1 MAEIVVDRVTKEF
14 DNGFVA
20 IDDVSLTVA
29 DGEFLVL
36 VGPSGCGKSTLLR
49 MIAGLEEVTAGTVS
63 IGGRDVTELA
73 PRHRDI
79 AMVFQNYAL
88 YPHMDVRRNLAYGL
102 KVRKTSKDEI
112 DRRVEEVARLLG
124 LEKLLE
130 RKPAA
135 LSGGQRQRVAMGR
148 AIVREPAA
156 FLMDEP
162 LSNLDAKLRVT
173 MRSELS
179 RLHDRLGVT
188 TIYVTHDQVEAMTL
202 GQRVAVLRDGV
213 IQQVDSPQ
221 ALYARPRNLFVAA
234 FIGSPAMNL
243 VEATVADGR
252 VSFAGWELQV
262 DSSRRPAKD
271 GRVILGIRPEA
282 FEDAALAD
290 GDLPTIEVDVTVVE
304 ELGSDSHVIFPIDAP
319 RVEAEELRAAVD
331 DEEDALLADDRSMWN
346 ARVSSKADAEPGR
359 RIQLAVD
366 PTELYFFDP
375 ETGASLTVGAPAAA
389 SVG

>member
-1 MAEIVVDRVTKEF
+1 MAEIVLDRVTKEF

-20 IDDVSLTVA
+20 IDDVSLTVG
-29 DGEFLVL
+29 DGEFIVL

-63 IGGRDVTELA
+63 IGGTDVTELA

-88 YPHMDVRRNLAYGL
+88 YPHMDVRKNLGYGL
-102 KVRKTSKDEI
+102 KVRKTPHAEI
-112 DRRVEEVARLLG
+112 ERRVEQVADLLG
-124 LEKLLE
+124 LEKLLD

-213 IQQVDSPQ
+213 IQQVDAPQ
-221 ALYARPRNLFVAA
+221 ALYAEPDNLFVAA

-243 VEATVADGR
+243 VEATVTDGHI
-252 VSFAGWELQV
+252 SFAGWELPL
-262 DSSRRPAKD
+262 DPSRRPSRD
-271 GRVILGIRPEA
+271 GPVILGIRPES
-282 FEDAALAD
+282 FEDAAQAD
-290 GDLPTIEVDVTVVE
+290 GGLPAVDVDVAVLE

-319 RVEAEELRAAVD
+319 RVEAEELRAAAD
-331 DEEDALLADDRSMWN
+331 NEEDALLADDQSLWN
-346 ARVSSKADAEPGR
+346 ARVSSKTEAEPGR
-359 RIQLAVD
+359 RLRLAVD
-366 PTELYFFDP
+366 PAELYFFDP
-375 ETGASLTVGAPAAA
+375 DTGASLTVGAPAAA
-389 SVG
+389 AVG